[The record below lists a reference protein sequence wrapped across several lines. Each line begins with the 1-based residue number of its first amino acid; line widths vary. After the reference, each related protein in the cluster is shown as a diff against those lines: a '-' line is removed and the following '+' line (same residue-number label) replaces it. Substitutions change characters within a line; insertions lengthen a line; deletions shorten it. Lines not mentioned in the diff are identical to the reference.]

1 MSDALQDAPGWR
13 RAVLLLPRLR
23 IQNANAISSPMTW
36 GFPAMT
42 AFLGAMTALE
52 RRLGP
57 DAGIRF
63 YRVGVVCHGFEPQVT
78 TGGYTRSFRLT
89 RNPIKADG
97 GTAAIVEEGRVHLD
111 LTLVLDVEIS
121 DAHAA
126 ARAEAV
132 DERKALAERV
142 AHTVQGMRVAGGSV
156 MPALPGGRRAAPPL
170 LELLSGEEGSDDAH
184 KQFRRLMRRCLPGFA
199 LVARN
204 DLLQARLQALR
215 AADVDATPLDAW
227 LDLSRLSTRAH
238 RVKHARADGAEE
250 ERVEW
255 RADSRDGWLV
265 PIPLGFAGLSA
276 LHGPGTVAGARDA
289 TTPLRFVEGVYG
301 IGQWISPHRLR
312 RFEDLFWS
320 AEHDE
325 ALSLYRC
332 SNGFKPSASAV
343 PSTAV
348 SES

>member
-1 MSDALQDAPGWR
+1 MSDVPQDATGWR

-42 AFLGAMTALE
+42 AFLGATTALE

-63 YRVGVVCHGFEPQVT
+63 YGVGVVCHGFEPQVT
-78 TGGYTRSFRLT
+78 TGGHTRSFRLT
-89 RNPIKADG
+89 RNPILPNG
-97 GTAAIVEEGRVHLD
+97 NTAAIVEEGRVHLD
-111 LTLVLDVEIS
+111 VTLVLDVELS
-121 DAHAA
+121 GVHAA
-126 ARAEAV
+126 AKVDAV
-132 DERKALAERV
+132 DERKALAERI
-142 AHTVQGMRVAGGSV
+142 AHVVQGMRIAGGSV
-156 MPALPGGRRAAPPL
+156 MPALSGGRRAAPPL
-170 LELLSGEEGSDDAH
+170 LELLAEEGTDDASQ
-184 KQFRRLMRRCLPGFA
+184 QFRRLMRRCLPGFA
-199 LVARN
+199 LVARD

-215 AADVDATPLDAW
+215 EADVDATPLDAW
-227 LDLSRLSTRAH
+227 LDLSRLTFRAH
-238 RVKHARADGAEE
+238 LVKHTKADGSVD

-255 RADSRDGWLV
+255 RTDSRDGWLV

-276 LHGPGTVAGARDA
+276 LHEPGTVAGARDA

-320 AEHDE
+320 ADYDE
-325 ALSLYRC
+325 ALNLYRC
-332 SNGFKPSASAV
+332 SNGFKPSPSAV

>member
-1 MSDALQDAPGWR
+1 MSDEQSGAPGWR

-52 RRLGP
+52 RRLGR
-57 DAGIRF
+57 DAGIQF
-63 YRVGVVCHGFEPQVT
+63 LRVGVVCHGFEPQVT

-89 RNPIKADG
+89 RNPILANG
-97 GTAAIVEEGRVHLD
+97 STAAIVEEGRVHLD
-111 LTLVLDVEIS
+111 LSLVLDVDIS
-121 DAHAA
+121 EAHPAA
-126 ARAEAV
+126 LIEAV

-142 AHTVQGMRVAGGSV
+142 AQVVQGMRMAGGSV
-156 MPALPGGRRAAPPL
+156 MPALSGGRRAAPPL
-170 LELLSGEEGSDDAH
+170 LELLAEDDGTDDAS

-199 LVARN
+199 LVARD

-227 LDLSRLSTRAH
+227 LDLSRLTSRAH
-238 RVKHARADGAEE
+238 RAQHTRADGSVE

-255 RADSRDGWLV
+255 RADSREGWLV
-265 PIPLGFAGLSA
+265 PIPMGFAGLSA
-276 LHGPGTVAGARDA
+276 LHAPGTVSAARDA
-289 TTPLRFVEGVYG
+289 VTPFRFVEGVYG

-325 ALSLYRC
+325 ALNLYRC
-332 SNGFKPSASAV
+332 SNGFKPSSPAV
-343 PSTAV
+343 F
-348 SES
+348 